1 MLHVLANS
9 ATNSPPH
16 LKATGA
22 IDASRLAF
30 PSFSC
35 SFYDYFP
42 FSVLP
47 LLVEATQITLTKEK
61 ERKCESAG
69 QTYFTHTPLLPAHSP
84 YTHTPLART
93 HTPASLH
100 LFFYHAQG
108 VVPAH
113 LSLFRD
119 VPTSISTALSPL
131 PLPSS
136 LPCAALHLV
145 TCHMSGDF
153 SQLAAPLKQRRRLR
167 QTETE
172 QQHSPASVNAILC
185 RLFGVCSPPSPS
197 PPLLT
202 I

>member
-22 IDASRLAF
+22 IDASRLAL

-47 LLVEATQITLTKEK
+47 LLVEATQITLSKEK

-84 YTHTPLART
+84 YTHTPLTRT
-93 HTPASLH
+93 HTPSLLLH
-100 LFFYHAQG
+100 YSAQG
-108 VVPAH
+108 AVPAH

-119 VPTSISTALSPL
+119 VPTSISIALSPL
-131 PLPSS
+131 PLPIFPPLCSS
-136 LPCAALHLV
+136 APCHLS
-145 TCHMSGDF
+145 HEW
-153 SQLAAPLKQRRRLR
+153 RLFAIGSS
-167 QTETE
+167 TEAEKETKTE

-185 RLFGVCSPPSPS
+185 RLFGVRSPPSPS
-197 PPLLT
+197 APLLT

>member
-9 ATNSPPH
+9 ATNSPPQP
-16 LKATGA
+16 KATGA
-22 IDASRLAF
+22 IDASRLAL
-30 PSFSC
+30 PSFYC

-47 LLVEATQITLTKEK
+47 LLVEATQITLSKEK

-69 QTYFTHTPLLPAHSP
+69 QTYFKHTHTHTPLLPAHSP
-84 YTHTPLART
+84 YTHTPL
-93 HTPASLH
+93 SL
-100 LFFYHAQG
+100 LLLLYPAQG
-108 VVPAH
+108 AVPAH

-119 VPTSISTALSPL
+119 VPTSICTALS

-167 QTETE
+167 QR
-172 QQHSPASVNAILC
+172 QSSSIPQRQSMQSYAVCLPSV
-185 RLFGVCSPPSPS
+185 FP
-197 PPLLT
+197 PPLLPLC
-202 I
+202 